1 MKKLTKIIVF
11 LGVIAGF
18 FFLADYGFHF
28 LDLSPGDEE
37 VNILPNTFQDGVYKE
52 YYGDSAIKTTTEYV
66 GGIKHGRSMNYYTNG
81 MLQEVSYYRSDV
93 KTGKSY
99 HFSQNGNLALIK
111 TYYKDSLL
119 FEMIVNDSVY
129 KYEYNAVQYGMI
141 LYDDNCS
148 SCHAEFHADLSQ
160 KLRNKWNALDTI
172 ETALNIAEF
181 HSYKLD
187 SLPSD
192 STEYYGVD
200 FDSSIVLS
208 KPDILAILDF
218 YRADSGR
225 VKRYPIMKK
234 LRVNSPKI

>member
-1 MKKLTKIIVF
+1 LKKLTKIIVF

-18 FFLADYGFHF
+18 FFLADYTFHF
-28 LDLSPGDEE
+28 LDLSPVDGE
-37 VNILPNTFQDGVYKE
+37 VNITPNTFQNGVYKE
-52 YYGDSAIKTTTEYV
+52 YYGDSAIKTSTEYV
-66 GGIKHGRSMNYYTNG
+66 GGIRHGRSMNYYTNG
-81 MLQEVSYYRSDV
+81 MLQEVSYYISDV

-99 HFSQNGNLALIK
+99 HFSENGNLALVK

-148 SCHAEFHADLSQ
+148 SCHAEFHSGLSQ
-160 KLRNKWNALDTI
+160 KLRKKWEALDSSVT
-172 ETALNIAEF
+172 TLNVAEF
-181 HSYKLD
+181 HSYELD
-187 SLPSD
+187 TLASGSL
-192 STEYYGVD
+192 EYYGVE

-218 YRADSGR
+218 FRADSGR